1 MTLRERLRKDLQD
14 AMRAQDARRKSA
26 LRMVLTSIQLVEAES
41 PRTLDD
47 KEVIELIRKEVKR
60 REEAVELMRE
70 AGRDE
75 LVAEEMAELEILNE
89 YLPALMSEAEIREM
103 AQSVIEEVG
112 AESMG
117 DMGKVM
123 GTMMPRVKGKAD
135 GKTVNQVVRQLL
147 SA

>member
-1 MTLRERLRKDLQD
+1 MALRERLRKDLQD
-14 AMRAQDARRKSA
+14 AIRAQDARRKSA

-41 PRTLDD
+41 PRPLNDN
-47 KEVIELIRKEVKR
+47 EVIDLIRKEVKR

-75 LVAEEMAELEILNE
+75 LVEEEETELEILRA
-89 YLPALMSEAEIREM
+89 YLPALMTEAEIREM

-123 GTMMPRVKGKAD
+123 GTMMSRVRGKAD
-135 GKTVNQVVRQLL
+135 GRMVNQVVHELL